1 MKYIIREIQNAQS
14 HRTGETIE
22 AKNLADAK
30 RTASRRQCFH
40 GTVLVVE
47 DQAGNRLAV
56 KQDGRWA
63 DL

>member
-14 HRTGETIE
+14 HHAGETIE
-22 AKNLADAK
+22 AKFGGRE